1 MTAPDQCCINA
12 KKLLS
17 IRRRPHMTRCGHFAL
32 PIEDLLINGPQELEG
47 AVNQNQRKHLS
58 ARCQCGKVKFEAVG
72 PPILTCSCYCTSCQE
87 AGRQFE
93 QLASAPPVLDPDS
106 GTGLILY
113 RKDRA
118 QCVTGQQYLEEHR
131 LKRDSPTRR
140 VIAKCCNSAMFLD
153 FTKGH
158 WLSMFRNRF
167 PTDAP
172 PLEMRVMTKE
182 RRVGVELADDLP
194 NYNGH
199 SGKFMLKLIAAWIAM
214 GFRRPEITLGKTT

>member
-1 MTAPDQCCINA
+1 MPGGG
-12 KKLLS
+12 LS
-17 IRRRPHMTRCGHFAL
+17 RCERFAI
-32 PIEDLLINGPQELEG
+32 PIEDPLINGTQEWEG
-47 AVNQNQRKHLS
+47 AMNQKQLI
-58 ARCQCGKVKFEAVG
+58 AMCQCGKVKFEAIG
-72 PPILTCSCYCTSCQE
+72 PPILTVSCYCTSCQE
-87 AGRQFE
+87 AGHQLE
-93 QLASAPPVLDPDS
+93 QLASAPPVLDSDS

-113 RKDRA
+113 RKDRV
-118 QCVTGQQYLEEHR
+118 QCMMGRQYLEEHR
-131 LKRDSPTRR
+131 LKPDSPTRR

-167 PTDAP
+167 PTGAP

-199 SGKFMLKLIAAWIAM
+199 SGKFMVKLIAAWIAM
-214 GFRRPEITLGKTT
+214 GFRRPEITLGKTVHRAQ

>member
-1 MTAPDQCCINA
+1 
-12 KKLLS
+12 
-17 IRRRPHMTRCGHFAL
+17 
-32 PIEDLLINGPQELEG
+32 
-47 AVNQNQRKHLS
+47 
-58 ARCQCGKVKFEAVG
+58 VKFEAVG
-72 PPILTCSCYCTSCQE
+72 PPILTGSCFCTSCQE

-93 QLASAPPVLDPDS
+93 RLASAPPVLDSDS

-113 RKDRA
+113 RKDRV
-118 QCVTGQQYLEEHR
+118 QCMMGQ
-131 LKRDSPTRR
+131 TRR

-167 PTDAP
+167 PTGAP

-194 NYNGH
+194 NYSGH

-214 GFRRPEITLGKTT
+214 GFRRPEITLGKTVHRAQ